1 MVTLLRRHDQSALYS
16 RVVLKVC
23 EARKPEMLAPS
34 RLEVNAP
41 CCDLEDALLL
51 LLSCQCF
58 GLLGPNGAGK
68 STTFKML
75 NGDAPPTS
83 GRAVVRTPTG

>member
-1 MVTLLRRHDQSALYS
+1 MVTLLRHHNQSALYS

-23 EARKPEMLAPS
+23 EDRKPEMSAPS
-34 RLEVNAP
+34 RLVNAL
-41 CCDLEDALLL
+41 CCDLDDVLLL